1 MSILGGSPLGLIGV
15 KSTPT
20 RDGMSTF
27 NGGKSRNINVN
38 FYNTGREADKEGMNK
53 TSNDAGGMFSVFTGG
68 SIIRPWAN
76 IGGVGKET
84 PTMGLKGDFKRMNRR
99 TLHNNDVYDT
109 SILNIV
115 EKTANTSA
123 ALRPSDFAYLK
134 NLGVYPNNRLV
145 IARRFA
151 GPMPDDIFAKG
162 KRPLSVMITWKPEG
176 EDFLDISFGEFW
188 EEAKADF
195 TDVLNNMTKDIVGKG
210 TGGDQAS
217 KLLSGIPLPGFTEPI
232 QRSILKKF
240 GVLDENAPAGSPVGD
255 PNLIKEAKRRKTVGY
270 GQAGSGLMCKVSI
283 KMVVEYEQK
292 FISGIDPT
300 VVFMDILAN
309 AVRFGTTDKV
319 KFGLSNDAAKLITG
333 AVDDPGKFIT
343 EMVDAISGAI
353 DDAVEGI
360 KTFLEGIINP
370 PTATDPADVAGII
383 KDKLG
388 DILTEIKSALTLTVQ
403 KYRIEIEGIVRALAL
418 LPSTP
423 WHVTI
428 GNPLRPIFCSG
439 DMYTDSVNLKLGPTL
454 AFNDLPSYIT
464 LEFTL
469 TNARNWGAD
478 DIMSKFNTGYLRTVN
493 FKKDVNSVSLGE
505 TINDRNYQEPN
516 KISGTNSNVPI
527 NNSTSNVD
535 NQVPG
540 LTQSNQSGTQSTIRE
555 NDNQQRINSDPNS
568 PSGATT

>member
-20 RDGMSTF
+20 KDGMSTF

-38 FYNTGREADKEGMNK
+38 FYNTGRESDTEKMDKSNNK
-53 TSNDAGGMFSVFTGG
+53 SGGMFSVFTGG
-68 SIIRPWAN
+68 NVIRPWAN

-84 PTMGLKGDFKRMNRR
+84 PTMGLKGDYKRMNRR

-162 KRPLSVMITWKPEG
+162 SQPLSVMITWKPEG
-176 EDFLDISFGEFW
+176 DDFLDISFGEFW

-195 TDVLNNMTKDIVGKG
+195 TSVLNDITKDIVGKA
-210 TGGDQAS
+210 GGDQSA
-217 KLLSGIPLPGFTEPI
+217 KLLSAIPLPGFTEPI

-240 GVLDENAPAGSPVGD
+240 GVLDENSPAGSPTGD

-283 KMVVEYEQK
+283 KMIVEYEQK

-333 AVDDPGKFIT
+333 AVNDPGKFVIET
-343 EMVDAISGAI
+343 VDAIKGAI
-353 DDAVEGI
+353 DDAVKDI
-360 KTFLEGIINP
+360 KVFIS
-370 PTATDPADVAGII
+370 GII
-383 KDKLG
+383 KAPKAPDPAKAAQAVSGSLTK
-388 DILTEIKSALTLTVQ
+388 ILTEIKNALSLTIQ
-403 KYRIEIEGIVRALAL
+403 KYRLEIEGIVRALAL

-439 DMYTDSVNLKLGPTL
+439 DMYTTDINLKLGPTL

-464 LEFTL
+464 IDFTL

-505 TINDRNYQEPN
+505 TINDRNYQEPS
-516 KISGTNSNVPI
+516 KVSGTNSNVPI

-535 NQVPG
+535 NQVSG
-540 LTQSNQSGTQSTIRE
+540 STQPNQSETQSTTRE
-555 NDNQQRINSDPNS
+555 NDNQPSVNSNPNS